1 MISLHDAKM
10 TDALPHILA
19 KEPWA
24 QALAYAVNNQ
34 LGRLLTYADGV
45 MVLAS
50 ITKMPDTVLDVLA
63 AELRLPYYDP
73 TYSTAIKREL
83 IRGGLQYWAT
93 VGTPESL
100 TKILINIFGDA
111 EIEEWFEY
119 GGEPG
124 YFRILTTNP
133 NVTGETLEQFRKTA
147 QDVKRLSAWMEE
159 VLVDLGLPNMVF
171 TQGFVLYDHTDIT
184 LTQEG

>member
-1 MISLHDAKM
+1 MISLRDAKM
-10 TDALPHILA
+10 TDALPQILA

-24 QALAYAVNNQ
+24 QAMAYAVSNQLVRLLAYA
-34 LGRLLTYADGV
+34 DGI

-50 ITKMPDTVLDVLA
+50 IDKMPDTVLDALA
-63 AELRLPYYDP
+63 SELRLPYYDP
-73 TYSTAIKREL
+73 TYSTTVKREL

-133 NVTGETLEQFRKTA
+133 NVSGETLEQFRKTA
-147 QDVKRLSAWMEE
+147 QDVKRLSAWVEE
-159 VLVDLGLPNMVF
+159 VLVELGLPNMVF
-171 TQGFVLYDHTDIT
+171 TQGFALYDHTDIT
-184 LTQEG
+184 LIQEG

>member
-1 MISLHDAKM
+1 MISLRDAKI
-10 TDALPHILA
+10 TDALPQILS

-24 QALAYAVNNQ
+24 QAMAYAVSNQ
-34 LGRLLTYADGV
+34 MDRLLTYVDGV
-45 MVLAS
+45 KVQVC
-50 ITKMPDTVLDVLA
+50 IDKMPDAILDILA
-63 AELRLPYYDP
+63 TELRLPHYDP
-73 TYSTAIKREL
+73 TYSTTVKREL

-93 VGTPESL
+93 AGTSESL
-100 TKILINIFGDA
+100 TKILTNIFGDA
-111 EIEEWFEY
+111 EIEDWFEY

-159 VLVDLGLPNMVF
+159 VLVELGVPNMAIA
-171 TQGFVLYDHTDIT
+171 QGFALYDHTDIT